1 MGEINGAAQ
10 EINDQEIGQR
20 SETVSEEP
28 QAEPTQEVDDQEV
41 VIEEVDGQQLAKI
54 KGAPAPLRNPTMEE
68 LPGDKV
74 RLKDGRVIK
83 RKHLCSR
90 LDPGNVMNPW
100 LKWPRNTPCFCG
112 SGRKFKVCCDGS
124 LQRWVS
130 EAEGK
135 KMMETM
141 PKLLEV
147 VETLKAQGITF
158 KDRRGQ

>member
-1 MGEINGAAQ
+1 METTDGATQ

-20 SETVSEEP
+20 SQTVSQES
-28 QAEPTQEVDDQEV
+28 QAEPTQEAHDQEI
-41 VIEEVDGQQLAKI
+41 VIEEVDGQKVAKI
-54 KGAPAPLRNPTMEE
+54 QGASAPLGNPTLEE

-83 RKHLCSR
+83 RKHLCTR

-112 SGRKFKVCCDGS
+112 SARKFKVCCDGQ

-130 EAEGK
+130 GKEGK
-135 KMMETM
+135 TMQDTMM
-141 PKLLEV
+141 KLLDV
-147 VETLKAQGITF
+147 VETLKSQGITF
-158 KDRRGQ
+158 KDKRNA